1 MKKTVL
7 FFILVLSLVLTG
19 CSGSGSKT
27 QTTPNG
33 DTSSEELSEID
44 PSLKQKGYTREQLT
58 DPALYDYLS
67 KQSGGITNPGTVAP
81 ETASGKIGKVST
93 FNKNKKFEIFG
104 TAQIVSENKIRVS
117 SFNYN
122 GACGPIY
129 LGLAIT
135 SNSQKPFAKLKEIST
150 AQSNVTFDLQ
160 IPSNISLNQ
169 FEILGVY
176 CYSEEFPVSM
186 AVF

>member
-7 FFILVLSLVLTG
+7 FFIIVLSLVLTG
-19 CSGSGSKT
+19 CSGSKT
-27 QTTPNG
+27 QTNSNE
-33 DTSSEELSEID
+33 DYSSEELSEVD

-58 DPALYDYLS
+58 DPALYDYLN
-67 KQSGGITNPGTVAP
+67 KQSGGVTNPGTVVLGT
-81 ETASGKIGKVST
+81 ESDKIGKTST
-93 FNKNKKFEIFG
+93 FNRNRKLEISG
-104 TAQIVSENKIRVS
+104 TSQIISENKIKVS

-135 SNSQKPFAKLKEIST
+135 SNSQKPLAKLKEIST
-150 AQSNVTFDLQ
+150 AQSNTTFDLQ

-176 CYSEEFPVSM
+176 CYSEEFPVST
-186 AVF
+186 AIF